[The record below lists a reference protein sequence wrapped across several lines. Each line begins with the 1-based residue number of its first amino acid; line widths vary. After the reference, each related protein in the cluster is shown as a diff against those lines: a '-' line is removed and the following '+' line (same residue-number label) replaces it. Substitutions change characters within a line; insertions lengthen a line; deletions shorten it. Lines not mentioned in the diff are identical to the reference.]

1 MRTLMD
7 GEVQS
12 LAFICP
18 WEGTPLGSPFTLAE
32 CCQTSPPLLSSLEWR
47 LNKLGLHL
55 SASAQLYLLIGIFGS
70 ILVLSVLQPISFLGS
85 STWDIIWCLLK
96 VDSLE
101 GGRMPC
107 TVLLPV

>member
-1 MRTLMD
+1 MRMLMD
-7 GEVQS
+7 GEVQP

-18 WEGTPLGSPFTLAE
+18 WEGTPSGSSFTLVE
-32 CCQTSPPLLSSLEWR
+32 CCQTSPSLLSSLEWR
-47 LNKLGLHL
+47 LNKWGLHL
-55 SASAQLYLLIGIFGS
+55 STSAQLYLLIAIFGS
-70 ILVLSVLQPISFLGS
+70 ILVLSLLQPISFLGI
-85 STWDIIWCLLK
+85 STCNIIWCLLK